1 VDHNSGA
8 FYLIMALLIGF
19 GILGTVVYYF
29 FRFGFKTDFDKD
41 LDRVAQDEPSEPE
54 QIAPAKD
61 DIISEAKK
69 QIVPKQE
76 PELAEGPDSI
86 EPVGQVKSPQPT
98 AGETESAPPSEAA
111 MPAAPAPE
119 KPAATKDMSQV
130 MEKTRQ
136 SFFSRLKSV
145 FSSEK
150 GLEGEDLE
158 DLEEILYTSDLGPQT
173 VQRLMDAVEEHL
185 SGADKSDLDK
195 VVGSLKSEM
204 AKIFSELQHLRA
216 EPETLEDALS
226 WPAKPGDLQVWLIV
240 GVNGA
245 GKTTTIGKLANLV
258 AKKGLKAMVAA
269 GDTFRAAAGE
279 QLKAWSER
287 ARLRFFHLRMSPT
300 PRQWHLMRARRLR
313 PKALMW

>member
-1 VDHNSGA
+1 MLKNWPAVLLLKKEITWFVSDFIWVGVLISALANPSLGKLLQPLWALQWTADGLSTMTKCSEKLFFSFWVGSSEVDHNSGA

-204 AKIFSELQHLRA
+204 AKIFSELHWFWQR
-216 EPETLEDALS
+216 
-226 WPAKPGDLQVWLIV
+226 V
-240 GVNGA
+240 
-245 GKTTTIGKLANLV
+245 
-258 AKKGLKAMVAA
+258 
-269 GDTFRAAAGE
+269 
-279 QLKAWSER
+279 
-287 ARLRFFHLRMSPT
+287 
-300 PRQWHLMRARRLR
+300 
-313 PKALMW
+313 